1 MTAFA
6 PPAADDVLDT
16 LFLQA
21 RSHNGWLDADIPD
34 AALMRLYDVVRHGPT
49 SANCSPM
56 RLVFVRS
63 AAARARLL
71 PALAPANVE
80 KVSQA
85 PVTAIVAYDTH
96 FHRLGETLFPHRP
109 AMYDTFADNPALAQE
124 TAMRNSSMQ
133 GGYLIV
139 AARALGLDC
148 GPLSGFDAEAVNRA
162 FFPDGRWRVNFL
174 CNLGRGDP
182 QRLFGRLPRLTF
194 EQACRIE

>member
-1 MTAFA
+1 MN
-6 PPAADDVLDT
+6 PPVASDVLDT
-16 LFLQA
+16 LFLEA
-21 RSHNGWLDADIPD
+21 RSHNGWLDGEVTD
-34 AALMRLYDVVRHGPT
+34 ATLARLYELVRQGPT

-63 AAARARLL
+63 DAAKARLL
-71 PALAPANVE
+71 PALAPANVD
-80 KVSQA
+80 KVRQA
-85 PVTAIVAYDTH
+85 PVTAIVAYDTA
-96 FHRLGETLFPHRP
+96 FHTLGETLFPHRP
-109 AMYDTFADNPALAQE
+109 VMYNMFAADPALARE

-133 GGYLIV
+133 GGYLIL

-148 GPLSGFDAEAVNRA
+148 GPLSGFDAQAVDLA

-182 QRLFGRLPRLTF
+182 GRLFARLPRLPF

>member
-1 MTAFA
+1 MTLCATPLTPDA
-6 PPAADDVLDT
+6 LDT

-21 RSHNGWLDADIPD
+21 RSHNGWLDGGVSD
-34 AALMRLYDVVRHGPT
+34 AALVQLYDIVKHGPT

-56 RLVFVRS
+56 RIVFVRS
-63 AAARARLL
+63 AEAKARLL

-80 KVSQA
+80 KVRQA

-96 FHRLGETLFPHRP
+96 FHALGETLFPHRP
-109 AMYDTFADNPALAQE
+109 AMYDTFANDPALAQE

-133 GGYLIV
+133 GGYLIL

-148 GPLSGFDAEAVNRA
+148 GPLSGFDAEAVNRT
-162 FFPDGRWRVNFL
+162 FFADGPWRVNFL

-182 QRLFGRLPRLTF
+182 QRLFARLPRLPF
-194 EQACRIE
+194 GQACRIE